1 MVTAPPEMMGP
12 PEASIATPYPDV
24 SWAPFVRDGDPN
36 AMGIVSPDRA
46 FTVTSEEIINQIQN
60 AEQESSQA
68 RAGLEGDWGVW
79 EDLYHLRFSS
89 PDKADWQAD
98 IIVPEVYHKIQTIKS
113 LMQGAL
119 LDPEKF
125 FVLVKETEIFP
136 KEQIRFIERWIQ
148 LSQKNAGLLPA
159 LLACWEEAFLLGTGF
174 LKVSIEDTIRSRP
187 GVEMEQIYSDPQQA
201 FEAAQMGMQ
210 TQRPVVATRDEVQSR
225 IKCEKVHARHMFP
238 DPYARNFY
246 EGRYVIETA
255 YVDEEEIESRVRMG
269 IYDSMEDIGQPEVE
283 SAPFDRFARLE
294 LEDAGR
300 ESRKRHR
307 IQEYTG
313 NIYDREGKIAC
324 RNWVVTVIN
333 GRAIARIGPNPIWS
347 GKTRYI
353 CSTPIPYEGRVWGR
367 SLVHADAAVEVEMKN
382 LLDLMLDDT
391 KYAVL
396 GAFQIDEDQV
406 TEPEPITG
414 IEPGR
419 TYHGRGEFI
428 KKLMFPSQANSAW
441 PAINYLQGIGDKSTQ
456 VNEFAAGTPSSRGR
470 PTATEVQSKTQSST
484 GHINN
489 IARRLEE
496 NDVERAL
503 TLIYEYLLQFGTDL
517 DPEVETLVSEFG
529 GPQVL
534 LDPVQR
540 FQLLDVP
547 FSIQVRGISMVANRE
562 SLWQRLMQLQELLM
576 QTGLQPK
583 DPLQLPY
590 TIITSMGFSPEQ
602 VGFSS
607 SPEEH
612 RLWMQQQQQQQQQFQ
627 QQGGMSG
634 PTQSGGAP
642 GAPGGA
648 APHPRSAPS
657 PMGAPSASALMEQAR
672 GTVPVV

>member
-1 MVTAPPEMMGP
+1 MVTAPPEMMGET
-12 PEASIATPYPDV
+12 EASVITPFPQN
-24 SWAPFVRDGDPN
+24 SWVPFVQGGNPN
-36 AMGIVSPDRA
+36 ALGIVDPERA
-46 FTVTSEEIINQIQN
+46 FSLTNEEIINQIQE
-60 AEQESSQA
+60 AESESDRA
-68 RAGLEGDWGVW
+68 RKGLEDNWGVW

-136 KEQIRFIERWIQ
+136 REQIRFIERWIQ

-174 LKVSIEDTIRSRP
+174 LKVSIEDTIKSRP
-187 GVEMEQIYSDPQQA
+187 GVEMEQIYSDPEQA
-201 FEAAQMGMQ
+201 FAAAQMGMP
-210 TQRPVVATRDEVQSR
+210 TQRPVVGTQDEVHSR
-225 IKCEKVHARHMFP
+225 IKCEKVHARHMYP

-255 YVDEEEIESRVRMG
+255 YVDEEEIEEKVRLG
-269 IYDSMEDIGQPEVE
+269 IYDSMDDIGRPEVE
-283 SAPFDRFARLE
+283 SAPFDRFARFE
-294 LEDAGR
+294 LDDVGSANR
-300 ESRKRHR
+300 RRHR

-313 NIYDREGKIAC
+313 NLYDRDGKIAC

-367 SLVHADAAVEVEMKN
+367 SLIHADAAVEVEMKN

-428 KKLMFPSQANSAW
+428 KKLMFPSQSNSAW

-503 TLIYEYLLQFGTDL
+503 CLIYEYLLQFGNEL
-517 DPEVETLVSEFG
+517 DPEVESLAAEWG
-529 GPQVL
+529 GSQAL

-540 FQLLDVP
+540 FQILDVP

-602 VGFSS
+602 IGFSS

-612 RLWMQQQQQQQQQFQ
+612 MMWMQQQAALQQQQQQGGRQQQ
-627 QQGGMSG
+627 
-634 PTQSGGAP
+634 GGAP
-642 GAPGGA
+642 GAPGGGGTP
-648 APHPRSAPS
+648 APGFAPT
-657 PMGAPSASALMEQAR
+657 PTGAPSASDLMEKAR
-672 GTVPVV
+672 ANVPVV